1 MNLTVQF
8 SKQFGPLVVMTLAI
22 FSSAGAQ
29 AQGTPLAVE
38 LLPLGKDLGLRSGQT
53 VTPAYEGWYEN
64 EDGSIALSFGY
75 YNRNSEEVLNIPVG
89 SANRIIGAPNGEDG
103 QGQPT
108 EFDIER
114 HWGVF
119 TVNIPADFDGKIA
132 WHLENQGKVFEVPA
146 NRHTDFIIDAIVGDA
161 NGNLPPQ
168 IRFSEDGP
176 VGMGPGGIT
185 AGPMQ
190 AKVGEPLAVQAWA
203 SDDGKVSGIAAMFV
217 GQSGATPPVDITWFK
232 HQGSGQVSFSEPTA
246 KIPAAGGSTT
256 TDVTFSEAGEY
267 LLRARVTDL
276 GGPEMAGHS
285 QCCWT
290 NSFVKVSVSN

>member
-1 MNLTVQF
+1 MKTIIRH
-8 SKQFGPLVVMTLAI
+8 SRQFGALLLALLATLQA
-22 FSSAGAQ
+22 SSVL

-75 YNRNSEEVLNIPVG
+75 YNRNTEEVLDIPVG
-89 SANRIIGAPNGEDG
+89 PANRIIGAPDG
-103 QGQPT
+103 ADDQGQPT
-108 EFDIER
+108 HFDIER

-119 TVNIPADFDGKIA
+119 TVNVPADFDGEIA
-132 WHLENQGKVFEVPA
+132 WHLENQGKVFHVPA
-146 NRHTDFIIDAIVGDA
+146 NRHVDYIIDAIVGDA
-161 NGNLPPQ
+161 NDNFPPQ
-168 IRFSEDGP
+168 IKFEEDGP

-190 AKVGEPLAVQAWA
+190 ARVGEPLSVQAWA
-203 SDDGKVSGIAAMFV
+203 SDDGKVSGIASMFV
-217 GQSGATPPVDITWFK
+217 AQSGATPPVDVTWFK
-232 HQGSGQVSFSEPTA
+232 HQGPGEVSFSEPTA
-246 KIPAAGGSTT
+246 KIPAAGGSMTT
-256 TDVTFSEAGEY
+256 EVTFSAPGEY
-267 LLRARVTDL
+267 MLRARVTDL

-290 NSFVKVSVSN
+290 NSFVRVSVSN

>member
-1 MNLTVQF
+1 MNSTVQF

-22 FSSAGAQ
+22 FSSAGAH

-75 YNRNSEEVLNIPVG
+75 YNRNSQEVLNIPVG
-89 SANRIIGAPNGEDG
+89 SANRIIGE
-103 QGQPT
+103 
-108 EFDIER
+108 
-114 HWGVF
+114 
-119 TVNIPADFDGKIA
+119 IA
-132 WHLENQGKVFEVPA
+132 WHLENQGKAFEVPA

-161 NGNLPPQ
+161 NGNFPPQ
-168 IRFSEDGP
+168 IRFSEGGP
-176 VGMGPGGIT
+176 IGVGPGGIT

-190 AKVGEPLAVQAWA
+190 AKVGAPLAVQAWA

-232 HQGSGQVSFSEPTA
+232 HQGPGQVSFSEPTA

-256 TDVTFSEAGEY
+256 TDVIFSEAGEY